1 MRIIIGGAGA
11 VGYQIAKMLA
21 NENHDIV
28 VIDIDEEAVEALSS
42 TYDVLSVTGSI
53 TSFSVLKQA
62 GVKNADLFVAVA
74 RELETNITACI
85 LAKRLGAQKTVA
97 RIDNS
102 EYLQPMNRSH
112 CIGMGVDALV
122 YPQMLAAREIVNLLA
137 QTGTSEVFNFS
148 QGMMSLFVIKLHE
161 NAPVINKTLIDAALI
176 DDNLLYR
183 AVAITR
189 NGKTIIPRG
198 TDVFQVGDVVYVI
211 TNQKGISKIT
221 QYSGHKRLA
230 PENIMILGGSRIGY
244 RAASVLE
251 NTSNIKLIEIDKSKC
266 FELTDMLPESLII
279 HGDGRDTEMLR
290 QEGIEK
296 MDAFIAVTGN
306 SETNILTC
314 LQAKKMGVRKTI
326 AAVESLDYISLAENV
341 GIDAIIN
348 KKMIAASYILRFT
361 LNADVTSFMCLT
373 ATDAEV
379 FEFIVRPGAKITKG
393 KLKEVGFP
401 KDAIV
406 GGIVRNKTA
415 FIATGETHVKANDH
429 VVVFSLPTAV
439 GKLEEF
445 FN

>member
-11 VGYQIAKMLA
+11 VGYQLTKMLVH
-21 NENHDIV
+21 ENHEII
-28 VIDIDEEAVEALSS
+28 VIDTDVDSLEALAN
-42 TYDVLSVTGSI
+42 TYDVLIANGSI

-62 GVKNADLFVAVA
+62 GIKNVDLFVAVS
-74 RELETNITACI
+74 RDLETNITACI
-85 LAKRLGAQKTVA
+85 LAKRMGAQKTVA

-102 EYLQPMNRSH
+102 EYLLPMNRSH
-112 CIGMGVDALV
+112 CISMGVDALV

-148 QGMMSLFVIKLHE
+148 QGMMSLFVIKLSE
-161 NAPVINKTLIDAALI
+161 SAPVINKSLNDAAHI
-176 DDNLLYR
+176 DNNLLYR

-189 NGKTIIPRG
+189 GGKTIIPRG
-198 TDVFQVGDVVYVI
+198 TDTFQIGDVVYVI
-211 TNQKGISKIT
+211 SNQKGISKIT
-221 QYSGHKRLA
+221 QYSGHEKLS
-230 PENIMILGGSRIGY
+230 PENIMILGGSRIGV
-244 RAASVLE
+244 RAAAVLE
-251 NTSNIKLIEIDKSKC
+251 NTANIKLIEIDKTKC
-266 FELTDMLPESLII
+266 FELTDLLPESLII
-279 HGDGRDTEMLR
+279 NGDGRDTEMLR

-326 AAVESLDYISLAENV
+326 AAVESLDYISLAETV

-393 KLKEVGFP
+393 TLREVGFP

-406 GGIVRNKTA
+406 GGVVRNKTA
-415 FIATGETHVKANDH
+415 FIATGNTHVKANDH
-429 VVVFSLPTAV
+429 VVVFSLPSAV
-439 GKLEEF
+439 SKLESF